1 MSHATLPTSALT
13 ERLRL
18 VLCLVMLLEGLSAS
32 SINVLVAPLADDLQP
47 SATGLSVAV
56 TAFLVAYAGLLP
68 LAGHFVD
75 AGRALQLFR
84 GGVLLF
90 GVGSVVCAVA
100 PTIEVVTLGRFLQ
113 GAGAALSTPAA
124 LALVTLGLPAGA
136 HRNRWVARFGAMG
149 AVGFSAGLVVPGLV
163 TSWSGWRSAFVLMI
177 PLVVVAAVASLRLEI
192 ARVGSACCAPPRGRL
207 AALRPLD
214 VPSACLRGRALRGIP
229 RMRRSRRRPYPR
241 DLLAAGP
248 MGATGATADDVGR
261 TDPVGIASGTVA
273 LMAAVI
279 ALAPAGDPAG
289 GGGAVMLV
297 AGIVALVA
305 GGMWWARGR
314 AVEPRK
320 RGADELRKRGA
331 GAVRVSM
338 LTLGLV
344 FAGVLSSIL
353 VLGLALAEEG
363 YDAGLVGLLILP
375 QPLCFSLFAGVGA
388 RATARCGCAPV
399 ALAGVAFIGSA
410 LLLVG
415 AAGPGHPLAVLVA
428 MAGVGVGL
436 ACCYPAA
443 SIGAVDR
450 SSEEQRGSVIS
461 GLTVSQNV
469 GGALGVAVLA
479 AAGLVSGASAG
490 FTAAMMLAAVMVAL
504 AAVVLLAQRLG
515 SSRLDSSRLGSS
527 RRAGAV
533 A

>member
-1 MSHATLPTSALT
+1 
-13 ERLRL
+13 
-18 VLCLVMLLEGLSAS
+18 
-32 SINVLVAPLADDLQP
+32 
-47 SATGLSVAV
+47 
-56 TAFLVAYAGLLP
+56 
-68 LAGHFVD
+68 
-75 AGRALQLFR
+75 
-84 GGVLLF
+84 
-90 GVGSVVCAVA
+90 
-100 PTIEVVTLGRFLQ
+100 
-113 GAGAALSTPAA
+113 
-124 LALVTLGLPAGA
+124 
-136 HRNRWVARFGAMG
+136 
-149 AVGFSAGLVVPGLV
+149 
-163 TSWSGWRSAFVLMI
+163 
-177 PLVVVAAVASLRLEI
+177 
-192 ARVGSACCAPPRGRL
+192 
-207 AALRPLD
+207 
-214 VPSACLRGRALRGIP
+214 
-229 RMRRSRRRPYPR
+229 MRRSRRRPYPR

-314 AVEPRK
+314 AVGPRERGAVDPRERGAVEPRK
-320 RGADELRKRGA
+320 RGAGV
-331 GAVRVSM
+331 VRVSM

-428 MAGVGVGL
+428 MAGGGVGL

-504 AAVVLLAQRLG
+504 AAVVLLGQRLG